1 MFARSHEERNDT
13 GLPHTFVVHSYRK
26 PTICKRCGKL
36 LLGLYKQGV
45 QCRDC
50 KVCSRAL
57 VTFTDRQVNA
67 HRECAVE
74 LPYDCRTYTDLY
86 AAPSMA
92 QSLVSMTSSTAR
104 PMDTGD
110 GELLTID
117 SPTDLIPVYRLPGQ
131 AMPTWYGVRVRL

>member
-1 MFARSHEERNDT
+1 MCAH
-13 GLPHTFVVHSYRK
+13 LPPPDSL
-26 PTICKRCGKL
+26 P
-36 LLGLYKQGV
+36 
-45 QCRDC
+45 
-50 KVCSRAL
+50 
-57 VTFTDRQVNA
+57 QVNA

-92 QSLVSMTSSTAR
+92 QSLVSMTSSNAR

-110 GELLTID
+110 GELLTLD

-131 AMPTWYGVRVRL
+131 AMPTWCGVRVPLYTHLAVTVRGRHRC